1 MNRIEQFH
9 LAGQVAVDLIATRQV
24 GERWN
29 DPSILEGY
37 SVGGLAAHL
46 GRALVTVDAYL
57 DVAPPAV
64 DAAVVDAPTYFA
76 LALGDHDPVD
86 SEFHARV
93 RERGNASAVAGQA
106 ALVVELSGV
115 QARLAARLLDPD
127 RLIAVLGG
135 TVMALSAYLETR
147 LVELVIHTVDLADS
161 VGLPAPVMD
170 ATIWE
175 SVART
180 ISETAVQRNDASAVA
195 LGLARPNRYPSLRA
209 F

>member
-86 SEFHARV
+86 SEFHAKV
-93 RERGNASAVAGQA
+93 RERGNAAAAAGQA
-106 ALVVELSGV
+106 ALMVELRDV
-115 QARLAARLLDPD
+115 HTRLAARLLDPD

-161 VGLPAPVMD
+161 VGLQVPVMD